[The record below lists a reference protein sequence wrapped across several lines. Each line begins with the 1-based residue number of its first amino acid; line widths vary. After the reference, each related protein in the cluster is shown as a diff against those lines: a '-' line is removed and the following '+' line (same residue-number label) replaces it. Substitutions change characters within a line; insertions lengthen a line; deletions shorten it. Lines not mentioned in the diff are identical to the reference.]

1 MPIRSNRQSTHIME
15 EQHFKNKIFEALE
28 KENIAPKPKWQFT
41 VREYA
46 IWGATV
52 LTILAGAIA
61 GGVALYAIANSQMS
75 EYADSGFPHLVA
87 TAIGLWLLAFAAMVA
102 IAAFNTQHTKRGYR
116 YPLVG
121 LIAVLLSLSFGVS
134 ISLFVTGYGKAIDE
148 SIARNI
154 PLYKSI
160 EMRRQQ
166 FWSSPEQGR
175 LMGEIMTI
183 KDERI
188 IVIVDENL
196 EEWEVI
202 LPKEIPFPKRVQ
214 KKLLERKPLLI
225 AIGEKTGERQFSA
238 CMVRPWT
245 LHGDRP
251 MWRNQQM
258 LTVDERK
265 LFEARIKECHRTHAR
280 R

>member
-1 MPIRSNRQSTHIME
+1 ME
-15 EQHFKNKIFEALE
+15 EQHFKNKILEALE
-28 KENIAPKPKWQFT
+28 KENIEPKPKWQFT

-52 LTILAGAIA
+52 LTILAGSLA
-61 GGVALYAIANSQMS
+61 GGVALYAIANSELS

-121 LIAVLLSLSFGVS
+121 LIAVMLSLSFGVS
-134 ISLFVTGYGKAIDE
+134 VALFITGYGKSVDE
-148 SIARNI
+148 AIARNI

-166 FWSSPEQGR
+166 FWSSPSQGR
-175 LMGEIMTI
+175 LMGEIVTI
-183 KDERI
+183 KEERV
-188 IVIVDENL
+188 IVIIDQNL
-196 EEWEVI
+196 EEWEVH
-202 LPKEIPFPKRVQ
+202 LPQEIPFPKHVQ
-214 KKLLERKPLLI
+214 GTLLERKPLLI
-225 AIGEKTGERQFSA
+225 AIGKKTGERTFSA

-251 MWRNQQM
+251 MWRNKQM
-258 LTVDERK
+258 ITEDERK
-265 LFEARIKECHRTHAR
+265 LFAARIKECKRVHHQR
-280 R
+280 